1 MTWEGQDG
9 IVGDVQDDQCSE
21 VPRRESFIRHS
32 IRPTMEEAAHLAA
45 ILILQVFGSAHFS

>member
-9 IVGDVQDDQCSE
+9 IVGDVQDDQSSE